1 MSDDAFCTIF
11 FCFVLIYI
19 WIHRSLVGE
28 YILVSGTR
36 SLICSVMIYSLLLY
50 LVEEVEYVLL
60 WFIRYSC
67 IRLKNL
73 NIFCYD
79 LFVTPVSGCRI
90 WICSVM
96 IYSLL
101 LYPVVKVEYV
111 LLWFIRL
118 TPVSG
123 WRIWI
128 CSVMIYSLL
137 LYLVV
142 KVEYVLLWFIRLTPV
157 SGWRIWIFSVIIYS
171 FNSFIRLKNL
181 TMFCYDLFVKL
192 LYPVEEFDY
201 FLLWFISL
209 TPVSGWRSWTRSFMI

>member
-36 SLICSVMIYSLLLY
+36 SLICFVMIYSLLLY

-96 IYSLL
+96 IYSFNSCIRLKNLNMFCYDLFVTPVSGWRSWICSVMIYSLL

-128 CSVMIYSLL
+128 CSVMIH
-137 LYLVV
+137 
-142 KVEYVLLWFIRLTPV
+142 
-157 SGWRIWIFSVIIYS
+157 S
-171 FNSFIRLKNL
+171 FNSCIRLKNL
-181 TMFCYDLFVKL
+181 NIFCYNLFV
-192 LYPVEEFDY
+192 
-201 FLLWFISL
+201 
-209 TPVSGWRSWTRSFMI
+209 